1 MLRDRYPKNLFLRS
15 LKTLTSVCDP
25 SRNAQK
31 IKGIQAKLSE
41 HRVVGC
47 CTIANHHFEYTE

>member
-1 MLRDRYPKNLFLRS
+1 
-15 LKTLTSVCDP
+15 VCDL
-25 SRNAQK
+25 SRQAQK

-47 CTIANHHFEYTE
+47 CTIANHHFENDLNSS

>member
-1 MLRDRYPKNLFLRS
+1 
-15 LKTLTSVCDP
+15 VCDP